1 MCFYFERTFFEKLKE
16 FVKNLCNGDMLPIEK
31 ESDLEKYNETTFLVS
46 KDVNSSQKVFLSDEN
61 FCNEECCRLFEA
73 PGSPESVQKIF
84 NFAVSFKIIGLKSK
98 KLGSSA
104 VRNVEIADFE
114 NSSIIDVKIMKY
126 DNKQGVFFEK
136 YIKGPISFTF
146 IYRFLNLNYC

>member
-1 MCFYFERTFFEKLKE
+1 
-16 FVKNLCNGDMLPIEK
+16 MLPIEK
-31 ESDLEKYNETTFLVS
+31 QSDLEKYNETTFLVS
-46 KDVNSSQKVFLSDEN
+46 KDVVSKDVNSDFLSDED

-73 PGSPESVQKIF
+73 PGSTESVQKIF